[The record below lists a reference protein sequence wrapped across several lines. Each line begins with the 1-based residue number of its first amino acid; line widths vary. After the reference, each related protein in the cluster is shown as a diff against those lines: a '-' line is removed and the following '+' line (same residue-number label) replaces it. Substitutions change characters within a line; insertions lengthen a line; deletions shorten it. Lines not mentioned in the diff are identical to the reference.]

1 MINTRQ
7 QLLGLFKVE
16 SQKLYIS
23 DPCYEYNSVGALTLE
38 NVLNGQY
45 IALLR
50 KSNCDRYIKNLKV
63 YHKKYF
69 GIEPLTEYGKIAVD
83 SGQAGIFDNEYYQ
96 QNEGGEYDNLD
107 SLYGLACGLT
117 DSENQ
122 GGILKDFG
130 VVTVAGFGDGE
141 YKVMIGKNHEQK
153 IISVSIIF
161 LEDEEY

>member
-1 MINTRQ
+1 VRIRH
-7 QLLGLFKVE
+7 F
-16 SQKLYIS
+16 SR
-23 DPCYEYNSVGALTLE
+23 NS
-38 NVLNGQY
+38 
-45 IALLR
+45 IR
-50 KSNCDRYIKNLKV
+50 KIIRCADDIL
-63 YHKKYF
+63 
-69 GIEPLTEYGKIAVD
+69 IC
-83 SGQAGIFDNEYYQ
+83 
-96 QNEGGEYDNLD
+96 GEYDDLD

-130 VVTVAGFGDGE
+130 VVTVSGFGDGE